1 MYISDKRLDYLLYI
15 KQGEEMNELE
25 ELGKFIIKEIYN
37 DVVATLE
44 KDLFNIFEG
53 LGQET
58 TNKTFNSKLAITKEN
73 LLDINKEAIKTVI
86 FEILKI
92 FDENSQYKL
101 MYDKDNLLS
110 DLQEVAENNDYGN
123 GYLSGE
129 LFNWLEAYSEFD

>member
-1 MYISDKRLDYLLYI
+1 
-15 KQGEEMNELE
+15 MNELE